1 MHTLHIGSFRT
12 NTWARRVVPATVK
25 ITKLAA
31 IIGGLMLGALA
42 AAAFQFNTV
51 NAAVPALSHSSV
63 VVSAPVARP
72 TPSPSPGPSC
82 PSMMLALAFTN
93 NVTDTS
99 GLHLHLPWGH
109 PGDPEGRMVEG
120 YGSYNGTTIREHLPV
135 HDVTTGTLQEL
146 FGHNAIDI
154 VLDSGTPLH
163 AVTSGTA
170 YRITNW
176 TIPGGP
182 QGYAS
187 VIVSDVLKD
196 DQGDAIAFLYGHVR
210 EFDVQDGQHV
220 ASGELIAKSGG
231 DPDDPGAGFSDMANV
246 HFEVI
251 ESQHPLLAHAGTVNP
266 YQFLENLYAYAAT
279 NPARCP

>member
-1 MHTLHIGSFRT
+1 M
-12 NTWARRVVPATVK
+12 K

-31 IIGGLMLGALA
+31 ITGGVTLGALVG
-42 AAAFQFNTV
+42 AAFQFSSV
-51 NAAVPALSHSSV
+51 SAAVPAGGHSSIA
-63 VVSAPVARP
+63 VSAPAATP
-72 TPSPSPGPSC
+72 TASPSPSPFC
-82 PSMMLALAFTN
+82 PPVKLAIAFTS

-99 GLHLHLPWGH
+99 GLHLRLPWGQ
-109 PGDPEGRMVEG
+109 PGDPEGRMVED
-120 YGSYNGTTIREHLPV
+120 YGAYNGTTIRKHLPV
-135 HDVTTGTLQEL
+135 HDVTTGSLVEL

-154 VLDSGTPLH
+154 VLDSGTPLY

-176 TIPGGP
+176 TIPGFP

-187 VIVSDVLKD
+187 VVVSDVLND

-210 EFDVQDGQHV
+210 EFDVPNGAHV
-220 ASGELIAKSGG
+220 DAGALIAKSGG

-266 YQFLENLYAYAAT
+266 HQFLENLYAYAAS
-279 NPARCP
+279 CPMP